1 MQLTGGALTIDER
14 VQMSTV
20 ARTAAAV
27 GGGVSRFYEELYELK
42 TGMPADA
49 VYGLDDRLKVR
60 AADKL

>member
-1 MQLTGGALTIDER
+1 
-14 VQMSTV
+14 MSTV

>member
-1 MQLTGGALTIDER
+1 MQQTGGALTDDER
-14 VQMSTV
+14 VQMSTA
-20 ARTAAAV
+20 ARTGAAI
-27 GGGVSRFYEELYELK
+27 GGAVSRFYEEVYELK